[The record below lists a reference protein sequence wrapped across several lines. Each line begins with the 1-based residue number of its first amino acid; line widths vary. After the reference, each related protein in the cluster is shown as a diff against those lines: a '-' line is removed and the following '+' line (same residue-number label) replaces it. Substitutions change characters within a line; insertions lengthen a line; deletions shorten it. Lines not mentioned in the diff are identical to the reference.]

1 MSLQTVIP
9 RPELTLPEA
18 EAALLRAAYE
28 EAEVLLEYGS
38 GGSTVMASEMTG
50 KTVFS
55 VESDKDWAQMMRGF
69 LAENPPAAGTE
80 VDVIW
85 SDIGATKEWGHP
97 VDHTEFQRYPRYA
110 LEVWGLPEFRQPD
123 VILVDGRFRQ
133 ACALTAA
140 FMAQKPVTVL
150 FDDYVQ
156 RKHYHKVEE
165 VLGQPQITGRMAEF
179 HVTPSPIG
187 PERLLWFVNFM
198 LRP

>member
-1 MSLQTVIP
+1 MSTQTTIT

-18 EAALLRAAYE
+18 EGALVRAAYT
-28 EAEVLLEYGS
+28 AADVILEYGS
-38 GGSTVMASEMTG
+38 GGSTVLASELPG
-50 KTVFS
+50 KTVYS
-55 VESDKDWAQMMRGF
+55 VESGKDWALMMRGY
-69 LAENPPAAGTE
+69 LADNPPAAGTE
-80 VDVIW
+80 VEILW

-97 VDHTEFQRYPRYA
+97 VDHEQFQRYPRYA
-110 LEVWGLPEFRQPD
+110 LDVWGRAGFKQPD

-140 FMAQKPVTVL
+140 YMAQKPVTVL

-156 RKHYHKVEE
+156 RKHYHKVEAI
-165 VLGQPQITGRMAEF
+165 LGQPKITGRMAQF
-179 HVTPSPIG
+179 HVTPRPIE